1 MFNHVQPFLGLCH
14 WSSWNSCSCWA
25 RASETQGQVRGSLA
39 PRKALRDVR
48 CIGETRASCVV
59 GMVDRNLPWFVCFWT
74 CKNVYSFLFSCIK
87 THVTCSFFNHL
98 FTLLFFTCKKTIYQL
113 NIYRKP
119 WFWLPHVDVWCNFP
133 LNHHL
138 EINCVLKPG
147 LVYTQKVGYYGY
159 YYQNTLKEQQTMMN
173 GMINGMST
181 KCLQHLVD
189 RHEQLIHQTM
199 LSWKNIGICRKDC
212 PDKIRQVTLFDSP

>member
-1 MFNHVQPFLGLCH
+1 MWDALVKREPPAWSGWTIEIFLDLFVFWHVK
-14 WSSWNSCSCWA
+14 
-25 RASETQGQVRGSLA
+25 TSL
-39 PRKALRDVR
+39 R
-48 CIGETRASCVV
+48 
-59 GMVDRNLPWFVCFWT
+59 F
-74 CKNVYSFLFSCIK
+74 FSCIK
-87 THVTCSFFNHL
+87 NHVTCSFFNHV

-119 WFWLPHVDVWCNFP
+119 WFWLPHLDVWCNFP

-147 LVYTQKVGYYGY
+147 LY

-181 KCLQHLVD
+181 KCLQLVD
-189 RHEQLIHQTM
+189 LHEQLIHQTM

-212 PDKIRQVTLFDSP
+212 PDKIRQVPLFDSP

>member
-1 MFNHVQPFLGLCH
+1 MPLKSMELMLLLGPSEWDSGSSEGFVGSEKSSARCEMH
-14 WSSWNSCSCWA
+14 WWNESLL
-25 RASETQGQVRGSLA
+25 RG
-39 PRKALRDVR
+39 RDGR
-48 CIGETRASCVV
+48 Y
-59 GMVDRNLPWFVCFWT
+59 RNLPWFVCFWT

-87 THVTCSFFNHL
+87 THVTCSFFNHV

-113 NIYRKP
+113 NIYKKP
-119 WFWLPHVDVWCNFP
+119 WLWLPHLDVWCNFP

-147 LVYTQKVGYYGY
+147 LVYTQKVGYY
-159 YYQNTLKEQQTMMN
+159 YQHTLKEQQTMMNGMIN

-189 RHEQLIHQTM
+189 LHEQLIHQTM

-212 PDKIRQVTLFDSP
+212 PDKIRQVPLFDSP